1 MLLILKA
8 QRMPIPFGVKFLK
21 VSNDSTIHRA
31 KDDCPS
37 SSPFLPNMCQ

>member
-8 QRMPIPFGVKFLK
+8 QIMSIPFGARLLK

-31 KDDCPS
+31 KDDYPS